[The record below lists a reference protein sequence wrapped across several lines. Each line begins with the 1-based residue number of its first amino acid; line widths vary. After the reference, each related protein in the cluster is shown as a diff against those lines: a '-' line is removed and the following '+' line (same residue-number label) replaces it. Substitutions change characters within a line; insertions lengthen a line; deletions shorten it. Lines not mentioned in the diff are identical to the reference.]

1 MDKETKQMI
10 TKIMLL
16 PEYKRKQILSILI
29 ASMLTELSNKEAE
42 NTYNEIIN
50 KLKKYDSY

>member
-1 MDKETKQMI
+1 MDKETKKMI

-29 ASMLTELSNKEAE
+29 ASMLSELSNKEAE
-42 NTYNEIIN
+42 KTYNKIIN
-50 KLKKYDSY
+50 KLKKYE